1 MAASEKEK
9 REAKDPWVSIS
20 RSWLHPIPILRPP
33 RGPSTPGE
41 NLCCYPCV
49 LARVSIALTEHHD
62 HKQSWGETDLGSG
75 NFKGSL
81 ESPLLNGVLME
92 QTRERVVF
100 LKWTQVKGEGRLLKE
115 HFTETDTGDG
125 MFC

>member
-1 MAASEKEK
+1 VAASEKEK

-81 ESPLLNGVLME
+81 ESQLCWMVFYWGKPVKECFPEVATGERLR
-92 QTRERVVF
+92 QTPERTF
-100 LKWTQVKGEGRLLKE
+100 Y
-115 HFTETDTGDG
+115 
-125 MFC
+125 